1 MQPTLFD
8 NPIAASADPRTSHH
22 SAERVTRTGKR
33 AAHAEHVLKLV
44 RLHPDSTAVELFA
57 SQSAPALCDR
67 HEVSRRLA
75 DLAHKGLIA
84 RGEPR
89 RCSVN
94 GTEMVTWRAT
104 S

>member
-1 MQPTLFD
+1 
-8 NPIAASADPRTSHH
+8 
-22 SAERVTRTGKR
+22 
-33 AAHAEHVLKLV
+33 
-44 RLHPDSTAVELFA
+44 LFA